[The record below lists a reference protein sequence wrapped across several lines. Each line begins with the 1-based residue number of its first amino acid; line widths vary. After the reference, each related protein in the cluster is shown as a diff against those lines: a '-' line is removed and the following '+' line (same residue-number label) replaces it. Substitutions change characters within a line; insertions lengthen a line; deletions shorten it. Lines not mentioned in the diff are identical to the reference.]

1 MHNGTKFGFFELL
14 DEILVII
21 VFLIGKEERE

>member
-1 MHNGTKFGFFELL
+1 MHNGTPFGFFELL